1 MAVSPLSLS
10 DLVDISV
17 TVAPAAATASSFNQG
32 LFIGPSTVIPSYGA
46 NPRLR
51 QYTSTTS
58 MLSDGFTTSSP
69 EYIAAQIY
77 FSQNTAAQYM
87 WIGRQDL
94 TAIQTAVPNG
104 RTVMDGVMSTT
115 ANAAYL
121 VSVTAAFTSAD
132 VGKAITV
139 TGAGS
144 AGVDLNTTISSVISG
159 FVAVLA
165 VACTTS
171 VTSATVAI
179 GRAVANGAMSSTTNP
194 TYLTSATIAF
204 VAGDVGSTVI
214 VAGAGTAGADLV
226 TTVASV
232 TSGTVAVL
240 ALPCLTTVSTAH
252 VILGRSTTNGV
263 MSTTTAATFLA
274 SATAAFVSGDIGSA
288 IRVVGAGVAGADLV
302 TTVAS
307 INGSAIAVLTAAA
320 TTSIASTQASLGA
333 VGVGFKV
340 NDVVT
345 VVQSGASYGMLSV
358 LTVGT
363 SGQVLTLGPV
373 ISGQGTGYSVATG
386 LTATGGS
393 GSGLTVNITA
403 VGETLLEAA
412 EACRIANSTWYG
424 LTVNAPTDADNLAL
438 AEWADPL
445 WQTTRYYPYTASA
458 AVLNG
463 TAANLFLQ
471 LQALSLR
478 VFPIYATTQN
488 GLYPNN
494 VYAAVAVMGVEMGLN
509 TGLAGSFFS
518 TAYKQLVG
526 IAPEPLSQTQYA
538 NITGST
544 GSKFYGNVYA
554 DFGPFEFLQPSFMSN
569 GAPSYLWLFTAMLVA
584 NMQYNILNA
593 QAAANV
599 IPQTNP
605 GQQVLLSA
613 VDTACATI
621 ASIGFIAGGVW
632 SGSTVLSLSAG
643 QAVPD
648 GYLNQ
653 SQAYAKQSTANR
665 AAGEAMPIYSAI
677 ITAGA
682 VQSLLIG
689 VTVQQ

>member
-1 MAVSPLSLS
+1 MAVQPLSLT

-17 TVAPAAATASSFNQG
+17 TIAPAAINPNGFNQG
-32 LFIGPSTVIPSYGA
+32 LFIGPSSVIPSYGT

-51 QYTSTTS
+51 QYTSADA
-58 MLSDGFTTSSP
+58 MLPDGFTMTSP

-77 FSQNTAAQYM
+77 FSQNTAAQYI

-104 RTVMDGVMSTT
+104 RTVNDGVMSTT
-115 ANAAYL
+115 ASAAYL

-144 AGVDLNTTISSVISG
+144 GGVDLNTTISAVTSS
-159 FVAVLA
+159 FAAVLTA
-165 VACTTS
+165 PCTTS
-171 VTSATVAI
+171 VTAATVVI
-179 GRAVANGAMSSTTNP
+179 GRAVTDGAMSSSSSP
-194 TYLTSATIAF
+194 THLASATAAF
-204 VAGDVGSTVI
+204 VAGDVGSAVI
-214 VAGAGTAGADLV
+214 VAGAGTAGADLI
-226 TTVASV
+226 TTIAGV

-240 ALPCLTTVSTAH
+240 ALPCLTTVSAAH
-252 VILGRSTTNGV
+252 VVIGRSTTNGV
-263 MSTTTAATFLA
+263 MSTATAATFLA
-274 SATAAFVSGDIGSA
+274 SATAAFVSGDIGST

-302 TTVAS
+302 TTVVS
-307 INGSAIAVLTAAA
+307 INGSAIAVLAAAA
-320 TTSIASTQASLGA
+320 TTSVASAQVSLGP
-333 VGVGFKV
+333 VGSGYKA
-340 NDVVT
+340 NDIIT
-345 VVQSGASYGMLSV
+345 VVQSGASYGTLNV
-358 LTVGT
+358 LTVGS
-363 SGQVLTLGPV
+363 SGQVLTLGIV
-373 ISGQGTGYSVATG
+373 IGGQGTGYSVATG

-393 GSGLTVNITA
+393 GTGLAVNVTA
-403 VGETLLEAA
+403 VGETLLESA
-412 EACRIANSTWYG
+412 EACRAVSSAWYG

-445 WQTTRYYPYTASA
+445 WQTTHYYPYTASA

-463 TAANLFLQ
+463 TPDNLFLQ

-494 VYAAVAVMGVEMGLN
+494 IYAAVAVMGVEMGLN

-518 TAYKQLVG
+518 AAYKQLVG
-526 IAPEPLSQTQYA
+526 IASEPLTQTQYA
-538 NITGST
+538 NITGSAS
-544 GSKFYGNVYA
+544 SKFYGNVYA
-554 DFGPFEFLQPSFMSN
+554 DFGPFEFLQPSYMSN

-584 NMQYNILNA
+584 NMQYNVLNA

-605 GQQVLLSA
+605 GQQVLLST
-613 VDTACATI
+613 VDAACATL
-621 ASIGFIAGGVW
+621 ASIGFVAGGTW
-632 SGSTVLSLSAG
+632 SGSTVLNLSAG

-653 SQAYAKQSTANR
+653 SQAYAKQSTADR
-665 AAGEAMPIYSAI
+665 AAGKAMPIYSAI